1 MYKCVSH
8 VENASE
14 YESPNTRRHPSSP
27 VPFISAYAKELL
39 STNAIL
45 GVTLTANENGE
56 ATLKEEQL
64 QKIENAL
71 AEANDNKTVLTEVSN
86 VLDDVS
92 DNIKSMN
99 GVKNKVLALA
109 NLVKMFPVGT
119 PAGNVIPGQ
128 NDDKNSKIREVAKDG
143 INEEM
148 RALYSQQHNK

>member
-1 MYKCVSH
+1 M
-8 VENASE
+8 
-14 YESPNTRRHPSSP
+14 
-27 VPFISAYAKELL
+27 KELL

-45 GVTLTANENGE
+45 GVTLTANEKGE
-56 ATLKEEQL
+56 VTLKEEQL

-71 AEANDNKTVLTEVSN
+71 AEANANKTVLTEVSN
-86 VLDDVS
+86 VLDAVS

-128 NDDKNSKIREVAKDG
+128 SDDKNSKIREVAKDG